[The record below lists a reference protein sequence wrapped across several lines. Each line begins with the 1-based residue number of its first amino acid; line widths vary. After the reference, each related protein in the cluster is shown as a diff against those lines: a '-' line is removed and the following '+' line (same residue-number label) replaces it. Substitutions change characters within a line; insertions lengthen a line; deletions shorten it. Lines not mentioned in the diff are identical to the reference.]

1 MVNQDPQPEL
11 YTTRHEF
18 TTSNSTGDISTVTVY
33 TNQANNEECRIY
45 AILVDILDENG
56 TPASTSTT
64 EVDFGITLQVG
75 PNNIPTNEF
84 DATTICFRDDKQLAF
99 PSPILHFSSNPWVF
113 RFLNSTTESPGCQ
126 QNRRYHR
133 GGAGDPVRIPPTNLA
148 LGSKLQAID
157 INSRTAE

>member
-18 TTSNSTGDISTVTVY
+18 TTSNTTGDISTVTIY

-56 TPASTSTT
+56 SPASTSTT
-64 EVDFGITLQVG
+64 DVDFGITIQVG

-99 PSPILHFSSNPWVF
+99 PSPILALFQQPLGVQVS
-113 RFLNSTTESPGCQ
+113 LNSTTGATLAA
-126 QNRRYHR
+126 NRTVVITLVSELAIQKR
-133 GGAGDPVRIPPTNLA
+133 VPPANLA
-148 LGSKLQAID
+148 FRGPSYK
-157 INSRTAE
+157 R

>member
-56 TPASTSTT
+56 SPASTSTT

-99 PSPILHFSSNPWVF
+99 PSPILALFQQPLGVQVS
-113 RFLNSTTESPGCQ
+113 LNSTTGATLAA
-126 QNRRYHR
+126 NRTVVITLV
-133 GGAGDPVRIPPTNLA
+133 AELAIQKRIPPTNLA
-148 LGSKLQAID
+148 FRGPSYK
-157 INSRTAE
+157 R

>member
-99 PSPILHFSSNPWVF
+99 PSPILALFQQPLGVQVS
-113 RFLNSTTESPGCQ
+113 LNSTTGATLAA
-126 QNRRYHR
+126 NRTVVITLV
-133 GGAGDPVRIPPTNLA
+133 AELAIQKRIPPANLA
-148 LGSKLQAID
+148 FRGPSYK
-157 INSRTAE
+157 R

>member
-18 TTSNSTGDISTVTVY
+18 TTANSTGDISTVTVY

-56 TPASTSTT
+56 SPASTSTT

-99 PSPILHFSSNPWVF
+99 PSPILALFQQPLGVQVS
-113 RFLNSTTESPGCQ
+113 LNSTTGATLAA
-126 QNRRYHR
+126 NRTVVITLV
-133 GGAGDPVRIPPTNLA
+133 AELAIQKRIPPTNLA
-148 LGSKLQAID
+148 FRGPSYK
-157 INSRTAE
+157 R

>member
-18 TTSNSTGDISTVTVY
+18 TTSNTTGDISTVTIY

-56 TPASTSTT
+56 SPASTSTT
-64 EVDFGITLQVG
+64 DVDFGITIQVG

-99 PSPILHFSSNPWVF
+99 PSPILALFQQPLGVQVS
-113 RFLNSTTESPGCQ
+113 LNSTTGATLAA
-126 QNRRYHR
+126 NRTVVITLVSELAIQKR
-133 GGAGDPVRIPPTNLA
+133 VPPANLA
-148 LGSKLQAID
+148 FRGPSYKREI
-157 INSRTAE
+157 

>member
-18 TTSNSTGDISTVTVY
+18 TTSNSTGDISTVSIY

-56 TPASTSTT
+56 SPASTSTT

-99 PSPILHFSSNPWVF
+99 PSPILALFQQPLGVQVS
-113 RFLNSTTESPGCQ
+113 LNSTTGATLAA
-126 QNRRYHR
+126 NRTVVITLV
-133 GGAGDPVRIPPTNLA
+133 AELAIQKRIPPANLA
-148 LGSKLQAID
+148 FRGPSYK
-157 INSRTAE
+157 R

>member
-56 TPASTSTT
+56 SPASTSTT

-99 PSPILHFSSNPWVF
+99 PSPILALFQQPLAVQVS
-113 RFLNSTTESPGCQ
+113 LNSTTGATLAA
-126 QNRRYHR
+126 NRTVVITLV
-133 GGAGDPVRIPPTNLA
+133 AELAIQKRIPPANLA
-148 LGSKLQAID
+148 FRGPSYK
-157 INSRTAE
+157 R

>member
-56 TPASTSTT
+56 SPASTSTT

-99 PSPILHFSSNPWVF
+99 PSPILALFQQPLGVQVS
-113 RFLNSTTESPGCQ
+113 LNSTTGSTLAA
-126 QNRRYHR
+126 NRTVVITLV
-133 GGAGDPVRIPPTNLA
+133 AELAIQKRIPPTNLA
-148 LGSKLQAID
+148 FRGPSYK
-157 INSRTAE
+157 R

>member
-45 AILVDILDENG
+45 AIMVDILDQNG

-99 PSPILHFSSNPWVF
+99 PSPILALFQQPLGVQVS
-113 RFLNSTTESPGCQ
+113 LNSTTGATLAA
-126 QNRRYHR
+126 NRTVVITLV
-133 GGAGDPVRIPPTNLA
+133 AELAIQKRIPPTNLA
-148 LGSKLQAID
+148 FRGPSYK
-157 INSRTAE
+157 R